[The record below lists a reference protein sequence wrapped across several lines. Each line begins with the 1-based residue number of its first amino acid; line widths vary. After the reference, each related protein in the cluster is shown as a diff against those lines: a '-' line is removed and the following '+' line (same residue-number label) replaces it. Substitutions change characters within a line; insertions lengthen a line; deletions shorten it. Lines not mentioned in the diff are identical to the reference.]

1 MKQHIFKQNLLAK
14 LTAITLVV
22 VMVIVA
28 SCNKESFNTQAIGN
42 NAVNE
47 VSKSDAQ
54 QWFEAQQSSTTSK
67 YLKTMKPNWNSANS
81 EGGFTYAPIQFD
93 SGEHFIPS
101 LFKGTAYLGREKLA
115 ITDKGGK
122 FTGYICDFLPSKEF
136 KGNVDLINFFNFK
149 DQNFDGKILLKN
161 LSGENLHGIEVK
173 NGVIKKRFY
182 NPALIKYENMP
193 EELICFEYIYFK
205 CHQTPGCCCIECEAF
220 SQTICFQINNSS
232 SNGST
237 NDPIDPFDP
246 TGYGGYGSASP
257 RDLKIMWIRTNLL
270 GAVEN
275 ILLGNNS
282 LYEAVHRFIVNS
294 GDATL
299 FAPVVTDAFMN
310 QSNNRILFAYFKYL
324 ADNEAY
330 LSALQLAGFPT
341 IGSQEWAEITE
352 NNVTA
357 PASVKFQGFSSKEL
371 ERFLVIPEDVT
382 STALY
387 MPSNATEGNVDGFF
401 NSGWTNDH
409 YWFKISKNGRATVR
423 RTNTGFDITEIYEDP
438 FWKWIAELGGR
449 FYCTCW
455 QDINRPRP
463 IDNPL
468 PH

>member
-14 LTAITLVV
+14 LMAVTLVV

-28 SCNKESFNTQAIGN
+28 ACNKESFNTQAVDN

-67 YLKTMKPNWNSANS
+67 YLKTMKPNWNISNS
-81 EGGFTYAPIQFD
+81 EGGFVYVPIQFD
-93 SGEHFIPS
+93 SGKHFIPS

-115 ITDKGGK
+115 ICDKGGK
-122 FTGYICDFLPSKEF
+122 FTGYICDFLPSKDF

-161 LSGENLHGIEVK
+161 LSGENLHGVEVK

-193 EELICFEYIYFK
+193 EELFCFEYMYFR
-205 CHQTPGCCCIECEAF
+205 CHQVPGCCCIECQAF
-220 SQTICFQINNSS
+220 SETFCFQINNSS
-232 SNGST
+232 TSSSV

-246 TGYGGYGSASP
+246 SGYGGYYSATP
-257 RDLKIMWIRTNLL
+257 RDLKVLWIRANLL

-275 ILLGNNS
+275 ILMSNNS
-282 LYEAVHRFIVNS
+282 LYEVVHRFIVNS
-294 GDATL
+294 GDASL
-299 FAPVVTDAFMN
+299 FAPVVLDAFMN

-341 IGSQEWAEITE
+341 IGSQEWAEITN
-352 NNVTA
+352 NNVHYAGWVT
-357 PASVKFQGFSSKEL
+357 FEGFTPQEL
-371 ERFLVIPEDVT
+371 TNFRVIPEDVT
-382 STALY
+382 SAPLFQPT
-387 MPSNATEGNVDGFF
+387 NARFSDVDGFF
-401 NSGWTNDH
+401 NRGWTNDR
-409 YWFKISKNGRATVR
+409 YWFKISQGGEATVR
-423 RTNTGFDITEIYEDP
+423 KSGNAFDVVQIYEDP
-438 FWKWIAELGGR
+438 FWRLAAHARSR

-455 QDINRPRP
+455 QSIWTERP
-463 IDNPL
+463 IDNPF
-468 PH
+468 